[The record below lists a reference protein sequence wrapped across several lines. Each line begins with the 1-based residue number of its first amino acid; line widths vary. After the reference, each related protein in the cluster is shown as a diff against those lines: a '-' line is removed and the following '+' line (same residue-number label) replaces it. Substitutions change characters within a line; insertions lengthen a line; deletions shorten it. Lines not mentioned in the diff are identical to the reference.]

1 MLMLDLVPRRLIP
14 LVISALASVA
24 VFWTVPAHSATI
36 TIDAPGCTAGGTM
49 TWDAANKTVYCQ
61 GASKTPASILNVRGP
76 DCVSG
81 SAMGWNAATLRA
93 SCVASTGATPAAAL
107 QIGVSL
113 PDCVGGS
120 VTWNAATST
129 LTCKL
134 VFQTLNVDGSTS
146 TVYDSLTDGL
156 IIMRYLFGIRGPAM
170 TANALGATATRTDPA
185 AIAAYLDSIRT
196 SLDIDNNGVV
206 DALTD
211 GALIM
216 RYLFGSRGDAL
227 VKGAVGGGAVPGTA
241 AAIEAKLQSL
251 IP

>member
-1 MLMLDLVPRRLIP
+1 MLELDLVSRRLIP
-14 LVISALASVA
+14 LVISALASIA
-24 VFWTVPAHSATI
+24 SLWTVPAHSATI
-36 TIDAPGCTAGGTM
+36 TINAPGCTAGGTM
-49 TWDAANKTVYCQ
+49 AWDAANKTVYCQ
-61 GASKTPASILNVRGP
+61 GASKTPPGILNVRGP

-81 SAMGWNAATLRA
+81 SALGWNAATLNA
-93 SCVASTGATPAAAL
+93 ACVASTGATPAAAL

-120 VTWNAATST
+120 VTWNAATTT

-227 VKGAVGGGAVPGTA
+227 IKGAVGGGAMPGTA
-241 AAIEAKLQSL
+241 AAIEARLQSL